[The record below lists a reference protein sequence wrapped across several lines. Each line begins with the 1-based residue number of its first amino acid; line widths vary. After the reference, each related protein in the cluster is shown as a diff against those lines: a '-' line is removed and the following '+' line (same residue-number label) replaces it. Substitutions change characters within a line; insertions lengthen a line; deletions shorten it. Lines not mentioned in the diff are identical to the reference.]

1 MDTFL
6 VLAVVAV
13 LLVPV
18 VVLIR
23 RPGWGPVRATHP
35 DADRLAR
42 DLDAVR
48 TREPDALHARDL
60 DTEGARGVEA
70 QGVRPDQRVR
80 RAVAGGTS
88 VLGTSGS
95 PS

>member
-6 VLAVVAV
+6 ALAVVAV
-13 LLVPV
+13 LLAPG
-18 VVLIR
+18 VLLVR

-48 TREPDALHARDL
+48 ARDL
-60 DTEGARGVEA
+60 DAVPA
-70 QGVRPDQRVR
+70 QGAGVPEARPDQRVR
-80 RAVAGGTS
+80 RPVAGGTS

>member
-1 MDTFL
+1 MDTFFA
-6 VLAVVAV
+6 LAVVAV

-18 VVLIR
+18 VLLAR

-48 TREPDALHARDL
+48 TRDLDALCAREL
-60 DTEGARGVEA
+60 DAGRAPSVD
-70 QGVRPDQRVR
+70 VPDMHPDPRVR
-80 RAVAGGTS
+80 RAVARGTS

>member
-6 VLAVVAV
+6 ALAIVAV

-18 VVLIR
+18 VLLVR

-48 TREPDALHARDL
+48 ARGLDAVQARDL
-60 DTEGARGVEA
+60 DVQRTHGVDA
-70 QGVRPDQRVR
+70 PGVRSDQRVR
-80 RAVAGGTS
+80 RTVAGGTS